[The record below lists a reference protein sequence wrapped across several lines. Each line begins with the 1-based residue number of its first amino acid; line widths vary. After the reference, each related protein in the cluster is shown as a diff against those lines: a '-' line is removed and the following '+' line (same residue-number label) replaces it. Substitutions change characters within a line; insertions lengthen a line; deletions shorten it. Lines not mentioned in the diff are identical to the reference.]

1 MPRVFMMKIEPVYG
15 KTIKLPLNER
25 KCGIAQQKKTEH
37 SSLEDFDNILKSEIK
52 KLEGKYE

>member
-1 MPRVFMMKIEPVYG
+1 MMKIEPVYG

>member
-1 MPRVFMMKIEPVYG
+1 MIKIEPVYG

-37 SSLEDFDNILKSEIK
+37 SPLEDFDSILKAEIK
-52 KLEGKYE
+52 KLEEKYE